1 MIPHVEPTE
10 LTNVITKKKVNDEYD
25 VLIDNEGDFYSSTMS
40 SSSELVY
47 NSSIS
52 LNSNRFVMQRIN
64 TS

>member
-1 MIPHVEPTE
+1 M
-10 LTNVITKKKVNDEYD
+10 LLLKKKNDEYD

-52 LNSNRFVMQRIN
+52 LNSNDLLCKE
-64 TS
+64 